1 MQDHLIKIILYCIVF
16 FLLFRVAP
24 VAYGGSQARGQIA
37 AVATGLRHRHSNTRS
52 EMQGNLCHGSWQRWI
67 LNPQSMPGIE
77 LVPNGY

>member
-52 EMQGNLCHGSWQRWI
+52 EMHLQ
-67 LNPQSMPGIE
+67 PMPW
-77 LVPNGY
+77 LMATLDP